1 MIHSQSKSLFAN
13 AIFQQAIAAFN
24 GADFFGAHELF
35 EDLWRVAPEA
45 ERLFLQGL
53 VQIAVA
59 FHHESEG
66 NRTGAESV
74 MRRALKNLSGFWR
87 RCTVTSVATVNRSQR
102 GEVTFRKTG
111 KSEIPL
117 KAAPELLVKS
127 QPRDGIPKG
136 SKKNTR
142 DFHPKVSKSQSGRS
156 PTSRFTSSIS
166 EHPK

>member
-1 MIHSQSKSLFAN
+1 MIHSQSKTLFAN

-74 MRRALKNLSGFWR
+74 MRRALKNLSGYPDQFARVQLGPLRKSLQEWTQSFGDGAPSPPLPR
-87 RCTVTSVATVNRSQR
+87 LIVRSAER
-102 GEVTFRKTG
+102 SLSG
-111 KSEIPL
+111 KPGNQ
-117 KAAPELLVKS
+117 KS
-127 QPRDGIPKG
+127 R
-136 SKKNTR
+136 
-142 DFHPKVSKSQSGRS
+142 
-156 PTSRFTSSIS
+156 
-166 EHPK
+166 